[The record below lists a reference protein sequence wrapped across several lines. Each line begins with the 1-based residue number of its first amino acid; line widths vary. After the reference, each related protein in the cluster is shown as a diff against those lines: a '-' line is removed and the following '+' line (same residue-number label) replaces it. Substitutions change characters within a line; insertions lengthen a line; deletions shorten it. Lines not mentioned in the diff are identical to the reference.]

1 MSNLPT
7 SRPLNVDIPTDNITE
22 SNYKAYYN
30 FQSMTGLNIKQVDI
44 ADTDVSGGGVRITKA
59 LDDKVV
65 LKFEQI
71 NYVFSDLVLMK
82 KHDEYDNQQDISC
95 NLYEYSFLI
104 RTIKDD
110 FSTRLNI
117 EIPIHNYEDVSKN
130 TILEGVYTTNAPAR
144 TLATNIINDIAN
156 NIADIINDD
165 LVSLSD
171 NYTMDL
177 DSFVPKDCEYFIYNY
192 KESSELIR
200 YIFID
205 PENSPIVLHN
215 DTIDTIYNTIFY
227 SIQSSIQSVTQQLVT
242 INEFITYNK
251 TVFEYKISPEKA
263 NPNFDPEIYI
273 DCQPSDN
280 SNTNTIVS
288 LTNNL
293 LSGDTKEKVDKFL
306 VFLLNI
312 ILIFIVV
319 YFLYYKLPSF
329 MNVGKSAA
337 SNSVQAPSSNS
348 G

>member
-1 MSNLPT
+1 M
-7 SRPLNVDIPTDNITE
+7 
-22 SNYKAYYN
+22 
-30 FQSMTGLNIKQVDI
+30 
-44 ADTDVSGGGVRITKA
+44 
-59 LDDKVV
+59 
-65 LKFEQI
+65 KFEQI
-71 NYVFSDLVLMK
+71 NYVFYDIALVK
-82 KHDEYDNQQDISC
+82 KHDEYEHQTDTNC

-130 TILEGVYTTNAPAR
+130 TILENVYSNSNLPAT

-156 NIADIINDD
+156 NISDITNGD

-177 DSFVPKDCEYFIYNY
+177 DSFVPKNCEYFIYNY
-192 KESSELIR
+192 RESSELAR

-215 DTIDTIYNTIFY
+215 DTIDKIKNDIFT
-227 SIQSSIQSVTQQLVT
+227 SIQSSSVTQQYVT

-251 TVFEYKISPEKA
+251 IPLEYKISPEKA
-263 NPNFDPEIYI
+263 NAVFDPEIYI

-293 LSGDTKEKVDKFL
+293 LSGDTKEKIDKFL
-306 VFLLNI
+306 ALLLNI

-329 MNVGKSAA
+329 MSK
-337 SNSVQAPSSNS
+337 
-348 G
+348 